1 MFRFPTRGSTI
12 SIAAAIALL
21 SLADVAS
28 SSNPWPVKGLLALV
42 CVAAFFLLQR
52 GLPQSAEPPPPS
64 PHPLPSRD
72 DFRNLFDTAPAGMA
86 LLQPNGA
93 IVRVN
98 LAFCR
103 WLGQERD
110 SMLQRNWWN
119 LLDSKD
125 LEASLASV
133 TRLLGDHPETV
144 QFEAHFRHKDSRL
157 LFGNVAMALLPDEL
171 LLAYVIDISVRF
183 ESEQRVR
190 RLNQELEQ
198 RVAQLTELHQ
208 DIATFTSS
216 ISHDLRAPLRQM
228 DGFSRILLDDFGS
241 NASEEARNAALR
253 IREAVQNMSRMLED
267 LLQLSRLGRHRLSRV
282 ACDMKLLVD
291 QVVVSLGPEWE
302 GRTVEWRIGDL
313 PFLDCDPGLMRKLLE
328 NLLSNAIK
336 FTRRQQAAV
345 IEVGSQ
351 WKEGQ
356 PVIFVRDNGVGFPPS
371 QAGKLFTVFQRL
383 HRSEDFEGTGVGLAS
398 VNRIV
403 QLHGGSVWAES
414 ELGHGATFFFQL
426 ERASADNP
434 VEAQTVIV

>member
-1 MFRFPTRGSTI
+1 
-12 SIAAAIALL
+12 
-21 SLADVAS
+21 
-28 SSNPWPVKGLLALV
+28 
-42 CVAAFFLLQR
+42 
-52 GLPQSAEPPPPS
+52 
-64 PHPLPSRD
+64 
-72 DFRNLFDTAPAGMA
+72 MA

-110 SMLQRNWWN
+110 SMLHRNWWN

-171 LLAYVIDISVRF
+171 LLAYVIDISMRF

-336 FTRRQQAAV
+336 FTRRKQAAV

-434 VEAQTVIV
+434 VEAERVIV